1 MKKKTRKIL
10 LPVILFLILMA
21 MMPVQAQAANRTATT
36 VRMKTYY
43 KSGKKFMTVRG
54 LDSRSRLVW
63 KYTTKSYPAT
73 ELKQITCLVR
83 ADKVYVFESSKVIA
97 FRKKDGR
104 RLWSTSKISPAGHIF
119 GFDRYDNLYVTE
131 NMPSMF
137 TKYRLKE
144 RLFGKQTHSEPE
156 ITGHTK

>member
-83 ADKVYVFESSKVIA
+83 ADKVYVFESCISEKRRQTFMEHIQNQPGRA
-97 FRKKDGR
+97 YFR
-104 RLWSTSKISPAGHIF
+104 F
-119 GFDRYDNLYVTE
+119 
-131 NMPSMF
+131 
-137 TKYRLKE
+137 
-144 RLFGKQTHSEPE
+144 
-156 ITGHTK
+156 

>member
-97 FRKKDGR
+97 FQEKRRQTFMEHIQNQPGR
-104 RLWSTSKISPAGHIF
+104 AYFRF
-119 GFDRYDNLYVTE
+119 
-131 NMPSMF
+131 
-137 TKYRLKE
+137 
-144 RLFGKQTHSEPE
+144 
-156 ITGHTK
+156 

>member
-1 MKKKTRKIL
+1 MADSPGNFENVWDNPGKEDIYEKEDQKN
-10 LPVILFLILMA
+10 PVTGHIVLILMA

-83 ADKVYVFESSKVIA
+83 ADKVYVFDEFQSNCISEK
-97 FRKKDGR
+97 R
-104 RLWSTSKISPAGHIF
+104 RQTFMEHIQNQPAGHIF
-119 GFDRYDNLYVTE
+119 RF
-131 NMPSMF
+131 
-137 TKYRLKE
+137 
-144 RLFGKQTHSEPE
+144 
-156 ITGHTK
+156 

>member
-63 KYTTKSYPAT
+63 KYTTIN
-73 ELKQITCLVR
+73 EQVR
-83 ADKVYVFESSKVIA
+83 DFA
-97 FRKKDGR
+97 
-104 RLWSTSKISPAGHIF
+104 
-119 GFDRYDNLYVTE
+119 
-131 NMPSMF
+131 
-137 TKYRLKE
+137 
-144 RLFGKQTHSEPE
+144 
-156 ITGHTK
+156 